1 MRLASLL
8 LLAAAS
14 TMLAGCPKRPTTVP
28 EDSTAGMG
36 EQGTSGAGTSG
47 YGDSG
52 RPSGGTALD
61 AEQQARA
68 ELERL
73 GMVIY
78 FDFDRA
84 EIKPEFVS
92 VIAAHARYLN
102 DDPGRRVRLEGH
114 TDERGSREYNIGLG
128 ERRAQAVKR
137 ALMLQGVAEDQI
149 VTVSYGE
156 ERPSVLGS
164 DDESYSRNRRVDI
177 SYP

>member
-8 LLAAAS
+8 LLVAATS
-14 TMLAGCPKRPTTVP
+14 LLAGCPKRPTTVP
-28 EDSTAGMG
+28 EDAGGPGSQTQG
-36 EQGTSGAGTSG
+36 EAGTSG
-47 YGDSG
+47 YESG
-52 RPSGGTALD
+52 TTTGGTSLD
-61 AEQQARA
+61 AQQQAIA

-84 EIKPEFVS
+84 EIKSEYVS
-92 VIAAHARYLN
+92 VIAAHARFLN
-102 DDPGRRVRLEGH
+102 DNPGRSVRLEGH

-128 ERRAQAVKR
+128 ERRAQSVRR
-137 ALMLQGVAEDQI
+137 ALLLQGVGEDQI

-164 DDESYSRNRRVDI
+164 DEESYARNRRVEL
-177 SYP
+177 SYPQ